1 MQFIPA
7 TLFSLGMALI
17 STSYPT
23 TAIAGQ
29 QPYGECLIASA
40 DTDVPEIEHG
50 LLKGYLNQ
58 QDLPDSLQLLP
69 APPTL
74 GNSDHVLDN
83 TISQRSFSLP
93 GTPRWDLAA
102 TDADLN
108 FPGAAGTFSCAMGIP
123 ISEEAT
129 PRLYMLLRR
138 SLTDAGLSTYAAKNN
153 YNRRRPFLVN
163 KKMICSPQDTAVLTT
178 DPSYPSGHTAI
189 GWAWALILSEMVP
202 ERSDE
207 ILARGLAFG
216 ESRHLCNVHWY
227 SDVINGQLMG
237 AASVALLHANP
248 QFRSDFAAAKAEVS
262 GALSRGYQPNRDC
275 RVEAAALA
283 QDTLH

>member
-1 MQFIPA
+1 MQLAPA
-7 TLFSLGMALI
+7 TFLSLGMALI
-17 STSYPT
+17 GTSYPT
-23 TAIAGQ
+23 IAVAGF
-29 QPYGECLIASA
+29 QPYRECLIASA
-40 DTDVPEIEHG
+40 DVPEIGHG
-50 LLKGYLNQ
+50 LLQGYLNKE
-58 QDLPDSLQLLP
+58 DRPDSLQLLP

-74 GNSDHVLDN
+74 GNSDHALDN

-93 GTPRWDLAA
+93 GTPRWNLAA

-108 FPGAAGTFSCAMGIP
+108 FPGAAGTFSCAIGIP

-163 KKMICSPQDTAVLTT
+163 KKMICSPQDTAELTT

-202 ERSDE
+202 ERRDQ

-227 SDVINGQLMG
+227 SDVVNGQLMG
-237 AASVALLHANP
+237 AASVALLHANAD
-248 QFRSDFAAAKAEVS
+248 FRSDFAAAKAEVS
-262 GALSRGYQPNRDC
+262 EARSRGLQPNRDC
-275 RVEAAALA
+275 SVEAAALA
-283 QDTLH
+283 QDTMR